1 MTFEFEVAGLPPAK
15 SEALSML
22 GTGHPHRER
31 VYRLLATAQEAARL
45 AGFRGFGGRLIGMEV
60 TLRSLG
66 PPPSDATNYLGGVA
80 DVLEAK
86 GHRGRLDHLG
96 PLAAVALYD
105 NDRQIREVHFRH
117 EPGAE
122 GYVVRLWAL

>member
-1 MTFEFEVAGLPPAK
+1 
-15 SEALSML
+15 
-22 GTGHPHRER
+22 
-31 VYRLLATAQEAARL
+31 
-45 AGFRGFGGRLIGMEV
+45 MEV